1 MITWLTGN
9 SGAGKTTLAR
19 YYKQKNSKVIILDGD
34 EMRSSISEGLS
45 FSPSDRHMNNI
56 RIAKLAK
63 VLERQG
69 FDVIISVIAPLAATR
84 MMIDEVISCNWVYL
98 KRTLPVR
105 ENYIYEE
112 PKGYF
117 TLDVDNLTVEKEC
130 TLLMNHLIYD

>member
-9 SGAGKTTLAR
+9 SGAGKTTLAKN
-19 YYKQKNSKVIILDGD
+19 YQQKHPNAIILDGD

-45 FSPSDRHMNNI
+45 FSPDDRHMNNI

>member
-56 RIAKLAK
+56 RIAKLAQ

-69 FDVIISVIAPLAATR
+69 FDIIISVIAPLASTR
-84 MMIDEVISCNWVYL
+84 MMIDEIIRCTWVYL
-98 KRTLPVR
+98 KRTLPIR

-112 PKGYF
+112 SKDYF
-117 TLDVDNLTVEKEC
+117 TLNIDNLTVEKEYN
-130 TLLMNHLIYD
+130 LLIRHLNDD